1 MVFQLI
7 NTASCTFVYKSSED
21 DKDTIDFGLWK
32 IGLNEEC
39 LDGKY
44 DALHDHD
51 NVLHSAR
58 ICHITSM
65 IAGAIA
71 MLLVFTECLKCKICC
86 GSKLQGLAFFIAWTT
101 GL

>member
-1 MVFQLI
+1 LIFQLI

-39 LDGKY
+39 LDGQY

-51 NVLHSAR
+51 KLLHSAR
-58 ICHITSM
+58 LCHITSM
-65 IAGAIA
+65 IAGLIG
-71 MLLVFTECLKCKICC
+71 MLLVLTECLKCKILC